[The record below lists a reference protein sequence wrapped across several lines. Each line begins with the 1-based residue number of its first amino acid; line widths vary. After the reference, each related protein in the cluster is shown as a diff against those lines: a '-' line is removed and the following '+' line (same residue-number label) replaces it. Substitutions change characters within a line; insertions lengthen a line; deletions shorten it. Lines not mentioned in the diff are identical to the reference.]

1 MNNNDV
7 LLILDDDFEEI
18 EAIGTFAILK
28 RSNINIDIFTL
39 SHSEIHGRYGLN
51 INYPVFSDKVDLSK
65 YDMLFIAGGP
75 EYKALE
81 ASSTF
86 KNVIK
91 YFNDNHKFIAAICA
105 GPTLLGHLGIL
116 ENKNYTCF
124 KSMNE
129 DFKGNYKYE
138 YVVKDQNIITGI
150 SAAGTIDFAF
160 KIVEAL
166 KGKEFSKKI
175 QDSIY
180 YDAKKMDN

>member
-18 EAIGTFAILK
+18 EALGTFAILK

-39 SHSEIHGRYGLN
+39 HHEDIHGRYGLN
-51 INYPVFSDKVDLSK
+51 INYPLFNKNMDLSK
-65 YDMLFIAGGP
+65 YDLLFIAGGP
-75 EYKALE
+75 QYKALE
-81 ASSTF
+81 SSEVF

-91 YFNDNHKFIAAICA
+91 YFNDNNKFIASICA
-105 GPTLLGHLGIL
+105 APTLLGHLGIL
-116 ENKNYTCF
+116 ENKDYTCF

-138 YVVKDQNIITGI
+138 YVVKDKNIITGI

-160 KIVEAL
+160 KIVETL
-166 KGKEFSKKI
+166 KGKEYSQKVK
-175 QDSIY
+175 DSIY
-180 YDAKKMDN
+180 YDAKRMDE

>member
-39 SHSEIHGRYGLN
+39 SKENIHGRYGLN
-51 INYPVFSDKVDLSK
+51 INYPLFNPSLDLSK
-65 YDMLFIAGGP
+65 YDLLFIAGGP
-75 EYKALE
+75 EYKSLE

-91 YFNDNHKFIAAICA
+91 YFNDNNKFIAAICA
-105 GPTLLGHLGIL
+105 APTILGHLGIL
-116 ENKNYTCF
+116 KNKDYTCF
-124 KSMNE
+124 KSMDE
-129 DFKGNYKYE
+129 DFKGNYKYQ
-138 YVVKDQNIITGI
+138 YVVKDSNIISGI

-160 KIVEAL
+160 KIVETL
-166 KGKEFSKKI
+166 KGKEYSKKI
-175 QDSIY
+175 KDSIY
-180 YDAKKMDN
+180 YDSKRMDD